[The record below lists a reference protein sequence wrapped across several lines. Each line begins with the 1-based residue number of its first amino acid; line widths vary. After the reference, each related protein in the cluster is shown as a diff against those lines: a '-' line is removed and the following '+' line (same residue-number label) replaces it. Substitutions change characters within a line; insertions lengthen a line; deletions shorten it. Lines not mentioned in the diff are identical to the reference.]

1 MLLSKLYHALSEHR
15 ESHPRRGVDF
25 YESLY
30 ADYLGYAFSD
40 NIPQRKFLVYAT
52 QLYHEKRYHNTL
64 TVLKRLWKRCES
76 AADRRAVLFFAALSY
91 SRMGDRHTAIA
102 VYQELLKVDPHHSV
116 AWSNLGEQ
124 FRQEGFYKDAI
135 NSFEEAIRSDGNN
148 AIAYSNLAAVYVHL
162 GSFQN
167 VITYATRALEL
178 NPHYYHAATDLAMA
192 YYALGD
198 REQSEHYSQLAL
210 LNGESEE
217 NLKEALLSVRGI
229 DLDEIDALE
238 DPEENV
244 EE

>member
-1 MLLSKLYHALSEHR
+1 M
-15 ESHPRRGVDF
+15 
-25 YESLY
+25 
-30 ADYLGYAFSD
+30 
-40 NIPQRKFLVYAT
+40 
-52 QLYHEKRYHNTL
+52 
-64 TVLKRLWKRCES
+64 
-76 AADRRAVLFFAALSY
+76 
-91 SRMGDRHTAIA
+91 
-102 VYQELLKVDPHHSV
+102 
-116 AWSNLGEQ
+116 
-124 FRQEGFYKDAI
+124 
-135 NSFEEAIRSDGNN
+135 
-148 AIAYSNLAAVYVHL
+148 
-162 GSFQN
+162 
-167 VITYATRALEL
+167 